1 MVGKIYLSKIYFT
14 DLSEYKIRPALVI
27 KELGDDCICLPL
39 TTKTKKN
46 GIIINSNDLESGEL
60 KKESLIIIPK
70 NFTLHK
76 SILFK
81 YLATIKNDKLNT
93 IFTAFCHELGC

>member
-1 MVGKIYLSKIYFT
+1 L
-14 DLSEYKIRPALVI
+14 I
-27 KELGDDCICLPL
+27 K
-39 TTKTKKN
+39 TNQN
-46 GIIINSNDLESGEL
+46 GIIVSKNDLESGEL

-81 YLATIKNDKLNT
+81 YLATIKTDKLNS
-93 IFTAFCHELGC
+93 IFAAFCQELGC